1 MNNEHEVNYRLIYIA
16 FGGSSTDDEY
26 ELKVFCDVTQC
37 SLQDSYQRLGL
48 TCVLLLQGRR

>member
-26 ELKVFCDVTQC
+26 ELN
-37 SLQDSYQRLGL
+37 
-48 TCVLLLQGRR
+48 LLAPEFYI